1 MNISQTES
9 QWINFD
15 SLITQKTITDSDKL
29 GINFLLHYLLKS
41 LEASDKSTN
50 QKDKIL
56 KQKSLCLLA
65 ISQLKIL
72 PEFTKKIEM
81 QIEFL

>member
-1 MNISQTES
+1 MNTYLKFSQALYLNISQTDS

-41 LEASDKSTN
+41 LEPSDQSTN
-50 QKDKIL
+50 
-56 KQKSLCLLA
+56 
-65 ISQLKIL
+65 
-72 PEFTKKIEM
+72 
-81 QIEFL
+81 